1 MKLGSAGKYAYNVC
15 SPKSL
20 TQLHKNFP
28 NILWIL
34 LSHFSKGILNG
45 EECVLHFSAS
55 VFTLMTIRIQR
66 PFMLKVPLVS
76 TNIQSNMY
84 ITLVSRFANA

>member
-1 MKLGSAGKYAYNVC
+1 MHTMCA
-15 SPKSL
+15 
-20 TQLHKNFP
+20 HP
-28 NILWIL
+28 NPL
-34 LSHFSKGILNG
+34 LNCIKISQIFYGFYFSHFSKGILNG